1 MLRAPHLVR
10 RRSSPWT
17 ASAQKSAMA
26 YFFFKLLL
34 RRHAWEKSRLA
45 NGNPESDFPAE
56 ASDGEHQKAIAL
68 MCASSFVGVLKA
80 PPCVSSSA
88 GAQEPS
94 VISTHPSRP

>member
-10 RRSSPWT
+10 RRSSPLT
-17 ASAQKSAMA
+17 ALVQKS
-26 YFFFKLLL
+26 KLLL

-68 MCASSFVGVLKA
+68 MCVSSFVGVLKA

>member
-10 RRSSPWT
+10 RHSSPLT
-17 ASAQKSAMA
+17 ASVQKS
-26 YFFFKLLL
+26 KLLL

-56 ASDGEHQKAIAL
+56 ASDGEHEKAIAL